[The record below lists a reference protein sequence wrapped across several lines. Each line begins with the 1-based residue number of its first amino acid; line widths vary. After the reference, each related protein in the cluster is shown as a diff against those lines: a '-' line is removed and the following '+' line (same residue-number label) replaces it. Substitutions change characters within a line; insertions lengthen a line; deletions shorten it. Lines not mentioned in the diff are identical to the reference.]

1 MKEVMTQME
10 YIRITERQKK
20 MFKRLLDVA
29 DVNSLTKEERIQY
42 ESNLKHYRDYVN
54 TIDCAK
60 NEGMEKGIAE
70 GMEKGM
76 AEEKLVVAK
85 SLKTE
90 SISLDVIAKCT
101 GLSIPEIERL

>member
-1 MKEVMTQME
+1 MTQME

-60 NEGMEKGIAE
+60 NEGMEKGI
-70 GMEKGM
+70 EKGI
-76 AEEKLVVAK
+76 KK
-85 SLKTE
+85 
-90 SISLDVIAKCT
+90 
-101 GLSIPEIERL
+101 G